1 MVGRLALTLGVLS
14 LALAAGSLST
24 VPVSSARSFAASS
37 APLAVAADFD
47 GDGIPD
53 AAVLRGAFTE
63 VTLSKRHARI
73 TLQALPHTT
82 GLAAADI
89 DHDGDIDLV
98 SVGDEGLRGWSNQ
111 RSGSFKEWTIGPAR
125 SMVVVHMAAVHWTS
139 GPPVLP
145 PAALGQFRTDLLGG
159 ARAVPPP
166 QLSRQRSHAIGGDRA
181 PPRLIAFDRPS
192 RAPPPIFI
200 S

>member
-1 MVGRLALTLGVLS
+1 MLARLAVALGVVA
-14 LALAAGSLST
+14 LALVAGSLPT
-24 VPVSSARSFAASS
+24 LPQSSARSLGASPAS
-37 APLAVAADFD
+37 IAVAADFD

-53 AAVLRGAFTE
+53 PAVLRGAFTE

-73 TLQALPHTT
+73 TLQTLPHTT

-98 SVGDEGLRGWSNQ
+98 SIADEGLRGWSNQ
-111 RSGSFKEWTIGPAR
+111 RSGSFQEWTIGPSR
-125 SMVVVHMAAVHWTS
+125 SMVVAHMAAVHWTS

-145 PAALGQFRTDLLGG
+145 PAAIGQLHTEILAGTL
-159 ARAVPPP
+159 AAKVP
-166 QLSRQRSHAIGGDRA
+166 QLTPRRAHALDADRA
-181 PPRLIAFDRPS
+181 PPSLIAFDRPS
-192 RAPPPIFI
+192 RAPPRIFI